1 MLIIRLALRNTTRN
15 VRRTALTALTVLLGT
30 MLLVVGMSWVQG
42 IFGQFQAEAAR
53 STGHVRVVT
62 QAWAEREQLQPLYE
76 NIPRTAPLEQRLA
89 MVPGVSAV
97 HPRVQLGVLA
107 SKDGGELG
115 DTLALV
121 VGAPLAFHRDVLG
134 LPERIA
140 QGAWFDADPAVAS
153 KQALLGRALAKE
165 MGVVPGDRAIFLGRT
180 QDGSMSDVAFTVVGI
195 VDTGNVLYDKQ
206 VYVDLERT
214 RWIAD
219 IPEGALEVLVYGE
232 DYRLAEDLQVAIT
245 ESLAQPGL
253 NAELGLGPE
262 ATLIAQAWSQRE
274 PWASALKLVNAIVG
288 IVIGCIV
295 FITALGVLNTMLM
308 SVLERT
314 GEIGVL
320 RAMGLGTAGVLA
332 LFVVEALVI
341 STVGGAIGASLGSGL
356 AIALQGVGVDL
367 GGAASN
373 LPDTM
378 PINRVL
384 HPLWSPDLAIGA
396 FVLGLVMAVVGSST
410 PALRATRIQPVQAM
424 RARR

>member
-1 MLIIRLALRNTTRN
+1 MLVIRLALRNATRN

-30 MLLVVGMSWVQG
+30 MLLTLGMSWVQG
-42 IFGQFQAEAAR
+42 IFGQFQVEASR

-62 QAWAEREQLQPLYE
+62 TAWAEREQLQPLYE
-76 NIPRTAPLEQRLA
+76 NIPQTDPLVERLA
-89 MVPGVSAV
+89 ALPGVTAV
-97 HPRVQLGVLA
+97 YPRLQLGVLA
-107 SKDGGELG
+107 SKEGDELG
-115 DTLALV
+115 DTVAMV
-121 VGAPLAFHRDVLG
+121 VGAPLGFHRDILG
-134 LPERIA
+134 LPDRIA
-140 QGAWFDADPAVAS
+140 AGSWFAEDPELAR
-153 KQALLGRALAKE
+153 KQALVGRTLAADLGV
-165 MGVVPGDRAIFLGRT
+165 GPGDQAIFLGRT
-180 QDGSMSDVAFTVVGI
+180 QDGSMSDIMFTVVGV
-195 VDTGNVLYDKQ
+195 VDTGNGLYDKQ
-206 VYVDLERT
+206 VFVDLERA
-214 RWIAD
+214 RWMAD
-219 IPEGALEVLVYGE
+219 VPEGAMEVLVYGE
-232 DYRLAEDLQVAIT
+232 DYRQAAALREQVALVT
-245 ESLAQPGL
+245 ADPQVLSA
-253 NAELGLGPE
+253 LGLPDG
-262 ATLIAQAWSQRE
+262 ATLQAQAWSQRE
-274 PWASALKLVNAIVG
+274 PWASALRLVNAIVG

-341 STVGGAIGASLGSGL
+341 STVGGAVGTALGSGL
-356 AIALQGVGVDL
+356 AVAMQNVGIDL

-378 PINRVL
+378 PINRIL
-384 HPLWSPDLAIGA
+384 HPNWSPDLAVAA

>member
-1 MLIIRLALRNTTRN
+1 MLVVRLALRNASRN

-30 MLLVVGMSWVQG
+30 MLLVVGMSWVRG

-53 STGHVRVVT
+53 STGHVRVTT

-76 NIPRTAPLEQRLA
+76 NIPRTAPLVQRLER
-89 MVPGVSAV
+89 VEGVSAV
-97 HPRVQLGVLA
+97 HPRLQLGVLA

-121 VGAPLAFHRDVLG
+121 VGAPLAYHRDVLG
-134 LPERIA
+134 LPERVA
-140 QGAWFDADPAVAS
+140 QGAWFDEDPQVAG
-153 KQALLGRALAKE
+153 KQALVGRALARE
-165 MGVVPGDRAIFLGRT
+165 MALSPGDKAIFLGRT

-214 RWIAD
+214 RWMAD

-232 DYRLAEDLQVAIT
+232 DYQAAEELQAQVA
-245 ESLAQPGL
+245 LALADPGL
-253 NAELGLGPE
+253 AAELALAPD
-262 ATLIAQAWSQRE
+262 ARLIAQAWSQRE

-341 STVGGAIGASLGSGL
+341 STVGGAVGASLGSGL

-378 PINRVL
+378 PVNRVL
-384 HPLWSPDLAIGA
+384 HPLWSPDLAVSA
-396 FVLGLVMAVVGSST
+396 FLLGLVMAVVGSST